1 MTTEKISQLANS
13 EEFKK
18 VLPYLLAGGVG
29 AGAGAIATGS
39 RNIEKDETRLQHL
52 GRVLRNALIAGGLA
66 AGGTALVNQ
75 GIKRTAG
82 AVDKE
87 NFSTGSPGNEG
98 PLSTG
103 LKGALF
109 SPVSAGL
116 AGATGLALTHNFSN
130 IGAGTGDMAN
140 NAKMLAKRLGMSEA
154 DFAPKTPKDIDAAIR
169 SKAQAAF
176 KGVPYAAAAT
186 DQQTL
191 DELMRLRRGAGMVGG
206 DTPLKRIVSLVSRRG
221 PMSTFGQT
229 TGRRLGRA
237 SLGGAAAAVPALVG
251 AALTSDT
258 RPE

>member
-1 MTTEKISQLANS
+1 MTTEKLSELANS
-13 EEFKK
+13 EELKK
-18 VLPYLLAGGVG
+18 ALPYLLAGGIG

-39 RNIEKDETRLQHL
+39 RNVDKDETRLQHL
-52 GRVLRNALIAGGLA
+52 GRVLRNALITGGLA

-75 GIKRTAG
+75 GIKHTAG

-130 IGAGTGDMAN
+130 VGAGTGDMAN
-140 NAKMLAKRLGMSEA
+140 KAKLLAQRLGMSEA
-154 DFAPKTPKDIDAAIR
+154 DFAPKTSKQIDDLIRTAAGND
-169 SKAQAAF
+169 S
-176 KGVPYAAAAT
+176 AT
-186 DQQTL
+186 L
-191 DELMRLRRGAGMVGG
+191 KELMRLRRAAGIAGG
-206 DTPLKRIVSLVSRRG
+206 DNALKRIVSLVSRRG

-229 TGRRLGRA
+229 AGRRFGRA
-237 SLGGAAAAVPALVG
+237 SLGGFAAAVPALVG